1 MSAIFAPTIAS
12 AAILEVVTA
21 SCAIVKDVAP
31 VTSPVWVALVTLAV
45 LFAISVFI
53 ELANLAAVI
62 ASSATS
68 DVPTALFAR

>member
-1 MSAIFAPTIAS
+1 LSAIFAPTIAS

-21 SCAIVKDVAP
+21 SCAIVKAPLP

-62 ASSATS
+62 ASSATC